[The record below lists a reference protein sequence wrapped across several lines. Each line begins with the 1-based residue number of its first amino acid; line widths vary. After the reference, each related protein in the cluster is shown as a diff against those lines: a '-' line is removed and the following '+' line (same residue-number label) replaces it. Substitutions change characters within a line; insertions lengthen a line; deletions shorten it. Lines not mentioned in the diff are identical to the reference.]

1 MYAQP
6 SGCATIFFN
15 ALYCTYV
22 DNKKVYKA
30 FLFFSCFVLAK
41 TKIVSYFPS
50 ANPYAMTL
58 LEFSKLDELE
68 QIEHF
73 WDGAL
78 IGERRDGDF
87 VIQCRQIDGFY
98 VEYKIM
104 GGYYL
109 DMWIFT
115 NPDHLAPYLNGIDI
129 RSLLP

>member
-1 MYAQP
+1 VQP
-6 SGCATIFFN
+6 SGCTIIFFN
-15 ALYCTYV
+15 AFYAIQAG
-22 DNKKVYKA
+22 NKKVYKA
-30 FLFFSCFVLAK
+30 DLFFFYLTLAN

-50 ANPYAMTL
+50 VNPYAMTL
-58 LEFSKLDELE
+58 LEFSKLDELD

-73 WDGAL
+73 WDGTL

-115 NPDHLAPYLNGIDI
+115 NPDYLAPYLNGIDI